1 MRFDN
6 FYIDIN
12 EGNKI
17 ALSQV
22 SYNGNSAISVD
33 RLQEIYENKGSVLAT
48 RGYLDTKFLESF
60 SSLVK
65 EEYLSRGFVF
75 VDVSKPEIQ
84 IDEKKQTASV
94 KYVITEKQPVRLS
107 KINLKGIPF
116 ELYKDVI
123 PLFVN
128 KEGDNINLIELG
140 NDIERLQ
147 NGLRELGYYFATIKN
162 ASQGEIVKYNK
173 SYTEA
178 TIDLDVD
185 LQKKTV
191 YDGVLITGT
200 QHTKN
205 EVIERELEFKK
216 GDPVTPNKLEDLKN
230 RLTALGLFSLVR
242 ISPYVVNKNSK
253 DNTFRTNV
261 LIQLREKDF
270 GAVEFAPGYRT
281 DLGAKLSMGINYGN
295 IGGYNH
301 TIGFK
306 GQVNQ
311 RLDSSNINATRRVLY
326 EKMTEF
332 LARGN
337 YNWPH
342 VLGSKFEL
350 DFSAQYQR
358 RRYFDFDADILR
370 SSVQL
375 SRVLWSSTSRSFRS
389 KKAKRYQLTGALKY
403 QFETIS
409 QYQASDEID
418 NDYFNFCL
426 KKEGI
431 SSGKSTIWTPAS

>member
-1 MRFDN
+1 
-6 FYIDIN
+6 
-12 EGNKI
+12 
-17 ALSQV
+17 
-22 SYNGNSAISVD
+22 
-33 RLQEIYENKGSVLAT
+33 
-48 RGYLDTKFLESF
+48 
-60 SSLVK
+60 
-65 EEYLSRGFVF
+65 
-75 VDVSKPEIQ
+75 
-84 IDEKKQTASV
+84 
-94 KYVITEKQPVRLS
+94 
-107 KINLKGIPF
+107 
-116 ELYKDVI
+116 
-123 PLFVN
+123 
-128 KEGDNINLIELG
+128 
-140 NDIERLQ
+140 
-147 NGLRELGYYFATIKN
+147 
-162 ASQGEIVKYNK
+162 
-173 SYTEA
+173 
-178 TIDLDVD
+178 
-185 LQKKTV
+185 
-191 YDGVLITGT
+191 
-200 QHTKN
+200 
-205 EVIERELEFKK
+205 
-216 GDPVTPNKLEDLKN
+216 
-230 RLTALGLFSLVR
+230 
-242 ISPYVVNKNSK
+242 
-253 DNTFRTNV
+253 
-261 LIQLREKDF
+261 
-270 GAVEFAPGYRT
+270 
-281 DLGAKLSMGINYGN
+281 LSMGINYGN

-418 NDYFNFCL
+418 NDYFKIGGVTPSIDLDLRDDPIDPRYGAYFGLSWEIANPALRSIEDNDLIVDFQKIVSRNKFYYSLGNLTLALSTSFGVQKNNSTDLKSDGTGDTTGYIPSIKVFRLDGVDTVRGYSNEEINILSNQQDIGDVIIRGKAYFANIKIEPRFRITDNFITGPFIDAGRVYINSFKPLDLRTSAGLTMKLLTPVGSLDFDYGVKL
-426 KKEGI
+426 KRQIKPNGDNEQFGRFHLSI
-431 SSGKSTIWTPAS
+431 GFF